1 MTKKLLETIGV
12 NPKRLRLEWIS
23 AAEGQKF
30 ASLIHEFT
38 KEIRASGQFASKA
51 KEIEIPVQ

>member
-1 MTKKLLETIGV
+1 MTKSLLQTIGI

-30 ASLIHEFT
+30 ATLIHDFT
-38 KEIRASGQFASKA
+38 NELKQLGPFIKKDKKVEATA
-51 KEIEIPVQ
+51 

>member
-1 MTKKLLETIGV
+1 MTTSLLKIIGI

-38 KEIRASGQFASKA
+38 NDIKELGPFTPKSK
-51 KEIEIPVQ
+51 KVEVPNQ

>member
-1 MTKKLLETIGV
+1 MTKSLMETVGI

-38 KEIRASGQFASKA
+38 KDIKELGPFAPKSK
-51 KEIEIPVQ
+51 KVEIPNQ

>member
-1 MTKKLLETIGV
+1 MTTQLLQIIGI

-30 ASLIHEFT
+30 ASLIHDFT
-38 KEIRASGQFASKA
+38 KVL
-51 KEIEIPVQ
+51 KELGPFTKKEKKVEVSA

>member
-1 MTKKLLETIGV
+1 MTKGLLQTIGI

-30 ASLIHEFT
+30 ASLIHDFT
-38 KEIRASGQFASKA
+38 NDLKKLGPFTNLKKKA
-51 KEIEIPVQ
+51 VATAQ

>member
-1 MTKKLLETIGV
+1 MTKGLIQIIGI

-30 ASLIHEFT
+30 ATLVRDFT
-38 KEIRASGQFASKA
+38 NDLKQLGPFVKKKKIVAAPTQ
-51 KEIEIPVQ
+51 